1 MSEDVTQALKS
12 STDLFNVE
20 SVENED
26 RVRTIVR
33 SEDGN
38 VVAGSG
44 SERTIF
50 FNLEVEED
58 FDKKGILFE
67 PKSHRIGKNGSTDY
81 ITVEKLLTEFDESIL
96 DRLLM
101 DSQAEQHDTDREG
114 QDSVDAFSTTEVEQ
128 NLGDSKT
135 ISVTS
140 TDSDMLSD
148 IDVHKF

>member
-26 RVRTIVR
+26 RVRTVVR

-81 ITVEKLLTEFDESIL
+81 ITVEKLLTEFDESVL
-96 DRLLM
+96 DRLPT